1 VAGVVIVLDTHAL
14 LWWAL
19 DPDRLSSVAA
29 GAVAEMERAGGF
41 ASSISIW
48 ELGIKAK
55 RKKIELPLTVEEL
68 ARRIQAGGVVALLPV
83 DTATWLRSLALPWD
97 HTDPADRVIV
107 ATALIQRVPL
117 LTKDDAIHRFGGIQ
131 CLW

>member
-1 VAGVVIVLDTHAL
+1 VAGVVIALDTHAL

-19 DPDRLSSVAA
+19 DPDKLSDAA
-29 GAVAEMERAGGF
+29 ARAVAKMERSGGF

-48 ELGIKAK
+48 ELGIKVK
-55 RKKIELPLTVEEL
+55 RGKIDLPLTVEEL
-68 ARRIQAGGVVALLPV
+68 AQRIQSGGVVELLPV

-107 ATALIQRVPL
+107 AMALIQGVPL
-117 LTKDDAIHRFGGIQ
+117 LTKDEAIHRFSGVN